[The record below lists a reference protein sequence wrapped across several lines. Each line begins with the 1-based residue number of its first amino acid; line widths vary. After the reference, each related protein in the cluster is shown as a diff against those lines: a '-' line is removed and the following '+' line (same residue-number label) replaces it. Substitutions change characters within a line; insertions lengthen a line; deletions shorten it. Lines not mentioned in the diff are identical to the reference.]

1 MKGIFKII
9 CIESRVVRK
18 FAVKQVKKKKKQK
31 LKKRNDE

>member
-9 CIESRVVRK
+9 CKESRMVRK
-18 FAVKQVKKKKKQK
+18 FAVKQVKKKQK